1 MANILDKLLYKYM
14 IMKPSPSRRHTST
27 CKKMVCSGSYHLHI
41 DDKIY
46 MTNISYHTSYFI
58 VDFHLIK
65 ITAAAYRV
73 RCATC
78 IQ

>member
-14 IMKPSPSRRHTST
+14 IMKPSRRHTST
-27 CKKMVCSGSYHLHI
+27 CKKMVCSGSYHLHIHI

>member
-1 MANILDKLLYKYM
+1 
-14 IMKPSPSRRHTST
+14 MKPSRRHTST

>member
-1 MANILDKLLYKYM
+1 
-14 IMKPSPSRRHTST
+14 
-27 CKKMVCSGSYHLHI
+27 HI

>member
-1 MANILDKLLYKYM
+1 M
-14 IMKPSPSRRHTST
+14 IMKPSPSRRHTAT

-58 VDFHLIK
+58 VDFRLIK

-78 IQ
+78 IQIQIEITIKQ